1 MNKPALK
8 LWGQSPELR
17 FFCRLKTPV
26 RPELVEGLGMVR
38 QAHHERVSGA
48 GSPRTGRSNG
58 LTTNGWLDRLTTIG
72 SVERTHCERMVRQAH
87 HERVSGAGSPRTD
100 QWGQAH
106 HERVGGTGSLR
117 TDGSTGSPR
126 TDQRG
131 GLTTNGS
138 VGQAHRN
145 GVGGSGLQQVN
156 ARRLGGLGIKSPE
169 WNGLPMSG
177 QGQVQI
183 FTKICTTLFI
193 TCDRLLQR
201 VF

>member
-8 LWGQSPELR
+8 LWEPSPELR

-58 LTTNGWLDRLTTIG
+58 LTTDG
-72 SVERTHCERMVRQAH
+72 SV
-87 HERVSGAGSPRTD
+87 GAGSPRTGRWNGLTTNGWFD
-100 QWGQAH
+100 RLTTNGSAGLAH
-106 HERVGGTGSLR
+106 HGRIS
-117 TDGSTGSPR
+117 
-126 TDQRG
+126 RG
-131 GLTTNGS
+131 RLTTNGS
-138 VGQAHRN
+138 VGQAQRN
-145 GVGGSGLQQVN
+145 GVGGSGLRQVN